1 MESKKKKRERGLLE
15 QFLAA
20 SEIEAEIVDGLCEA
34 PDFILLVGGRRVGIE
49 LTELF
54 VQPGKKR
61 DAPQARE
68 SLANKIV
75 LRAREIYLE
84 SGSPPAYVS
93 VHFASNCNVSAIDC
107 KETAE
112 QIAAFVKLQKLS
124 PGKAA
129 HWRSQHQDST
139 LADAIVSINMIGITE
154 PTKARWV
161 CKSGGWTFPMTKE
174 ILQKAVDTK
183 SKRLPDYVENV
194 STNWLLLVSD
204 TAKPSQF
211 FEHPTLEVATSIQSP
226 FDRTYYFGQFDKFV
240 VALGLPPK

>member
-1 MESKKKKRERGLLE
+1 MESKKKRERGLLE

-20 SEIEAEIVDGLCEA
+20 SKIEAEIVDGLCEA
-34 PDFILLVGGRRVGIE
+34 PDFILLVGGQRVGIE

-93 VHFASNCNVSAIDC
+93 VRFASNCNVSAIDG

-112 QIAAFVKLQKLS
+112 QIAALVKLQKLS

-129 HWRSQHQDST
+129 HWRSQQQDST
-139 LADAIVSINMIGITE
+139 LPDAIYSLNMIGVTKPE
-154 PTKARWV
+154 KARWV
-161 CKSGGWTFPMTKE
+161 RPSGGWAFPMTKE
-174 ILQKAVDTK
+174 VLQKGIDKKSNRLTDYTK
-183 SKRLPDYVENV
+183 VV
-194 STNWLLLVSD
+194 STNWLLLVSG

-211 FEHPTLEVATSIQSP
+211 FEHPKLQVATSIQSP

-240 VALGLPPK
+240 VALGLSPK